1 MAFEADVRTTGSVA
15 ILDMEGD
22 LDAQADEGL
31 SVAHALAIEAEPEVV
46 ILDFTDVGFINS
58 TGIALLVRILME
70 ARQQGREVRA
80 AGLTSHY
87 RHIFEITQLAE
98 FMTFHADEP
107 AALAGTAPAGA

>member
-1 MAFEADVRTTGSVA
+1 MSFRADVRSEGSAAV
-15 ILDMEGD
+15 LDMEGD
-22 LDAQADEGL
+22 LDAHAEGDL
-31 SVAHALAIEAEPEVV
+31 TAAHALVV
-46 ILDFTDVGFINS
+46 AADPRVVVLDFGDVGFINS

-70 ARQQGREVRA
+70 AQRQGREVRA

-98 FMTFHADEP
+98 FMTFHADGP